1 MEKLAMIENL
11 HVPTRSAPALRP
23 AEASARSAAFAS
35 MSSSNGL
42 MGESAVM
49 KQLQQQLQQLAAT
62 AANVLIYGEIG
73 TGKRMICRVIHELS
87 GDDDAV
93 IATIDCS
100 EGIAAIQQAIARLSS
115 SARGH
120 RPATLIVDGIGD
132 LSPSAQAELV
142 QALEGPRRDGHDGK
156 GRDGRIHDGKGHDGN
171 GHGSVTPRV
180 LAVFEGDAE
189 AALAEGLL
197 NAEAIQRLAPL
208 KLAVPALR
216 ERDDDAVLLAE
227 YFLAL
232 LNSEEGTS
240 KTLSGDSLVFLRRY
254 PWPGNTRELRSTL
267 QRAFVHADQELQIAK
282 AISKPAALPGTEPSL
297 RIVVGT
303 SLADAEK
310 RMIVATL
317 KKCGGNKTRAAALLG
332 VSLKTLYNRL
342 NGYRAQGL
350 DLSEVDPEFSEVA
363 V

>member
-1 MEKLAMIENL
+1 MIENL

-49 KQLQQQLQQLAAT
+49 KQLQQQLQHLAAT
-62 AANVLIYGEIG
+62 GANVLIYGEVG

-142 QALEGPRRDGHDGK
+142 QALEAPRRDGHDG
-156 GRDGRIHDGKGHDGN
+156 RIQDGKGHGGN

-267 QRAFVHADQELQIAK
+267 QRAFVHADRELQVAK
-282 AISKPAALPGTEPSL
+282 AISKPAALPGT
-297 RIVVGT
+297 
-303 SLADAEK
+303 
-310 RMIVATL
+310 
-317 KKCGGNKTRAAALLG
+317 
-332 VSLKTLYNRL
+332 
-342 NGYRAQGL
+342 
-350 DLSEVDPEFSEVA
+350 
-363 V
+363 

>member
-35 MSSSNGL
+35 RSSSNGL

-49 KQLQQQLQQLAAT
+49 KQLQQQLQHLAAT
-62 AANVLIYGEIG
+62 SANVLIYGETG
-73 TGKRMICRVIHELS
+73 TGKRMICRVIHELA

-142 QALEGPRRDGHDGK
+142 QALEGPRRDGNGHD
-156 GRDGRIHDGKGHDGN
+156 GHDGN

-197 NAEAIQRLAPL
+197 NSEAIQRLAPL
-208 KLAVPALR
+208 KLAIPALR

-232 LNSEEGTS
+232 MNSEEGTS

-267 QRAFVHADQELQIAK
+267 QRAFVHADQELQVAK
-282 AISKPAALPGTEPSL
+282 ALAKPAALPGTEPSL

-350 DLSEVDPEFSEVA
+350 ELSEVDPEFSEV
-363 V
+363 VV

>member
-1 MEKLAMIENL
+1 LASL
-11 HVPTRSAPALRP
+11 SR
-23 AEASARSAAFAS
+23 
-35 MSSSNGL
+35 SNGVL
-42 MGESAVM
+42 GESAVM
-49 KQLQQQLQQLAAT
+49 QQLQSQLEDLAAT
-62 AANVLIYGEIG
+62 SANVLIYGETG
-73 TGKRMICRVIHELS
+73 TGKRMICRVIHELG
-87 GDDDAV
+87 GDADAV

-100 EGIAAIQQAIARLSS
+100 EGIAAIQQAIDKLTRSS
-115 SARGH
+115 RGL

-132 LSPSAQAELV
+132 LSPSAQTELV
-142 QALEGPRRDGHDGK
+142 QALEGKDSHADDSDGHDG
-156 GRDGRIHDGKGHDGN
+156 HDGSSN
-171 GHGSVTPRV
+171 GHHLVRPRV
-180 LAVFEGDAE
+180 LAIFEGDAQR
-189 AALAEGLL
+189 ALSEGLL
-197 NAEAIQRLAPL
+197 NAEAVQRLAPL
-208 KLAVPALR
+208 QLSVPALR
-216 ERDDDAVLLAE
+216 DRDDDAVLLAE

-254 PWPGNTRELRSTL
+254 PWPGNTRELRSTV
-267 QRAFVHADQELQIAK
+267 QRAFVLADQELQLARSIA
-282 AISKPAALPGTEPSL
+282 KPAALAGEEPSL

-350 DLSEVDPEFSEVA
+350 ELSEVDPEFSEVA

>member
-11 HVPTRSAPALRP
+11 HMPTRSAPASRP
-23 AEASARSAAFAS
+23 AGAITRTATFAS
-35 MSSSNGL
+35 LSSSNGVL
-42 MGESAVM
+42 GESAVM
-49 KQLQQQLQQLAAT
+49 KQLQVQLQQLAST
-62 AANVLIYGEIG
+62 AANVLIYGETG
-73 TGKRMICRVIHELS
+73 TGKRMICRVIHELA
-87 GDDDAV
+87 GDSDAT

-100 EGIAAIQQAIARLSS
+100 EGIAAIQQAIAKLSRTHS
-115 SARGH
+115 SH
-120 RPATLIVDGIGD
+120 RPATLIIDGIGD
-132 LSPSAQAELV
+132 LSPSAQTELV
-142 QALEGPRRDGHDGK
+142 QALEAPQSN
-156 GRDGRIHDGKGHDGN
+156 GHDGN
-171 GHGSVTPRV
+171 GSHDGNGNGNGHHLVRPRV
-180 LAVFEGDAE
+180 LAVFEGDAQR
-189 AALAEGLL
+189 ALSEGLL
-197 NAEAIQRLAPL
+197 NTEAVQRLAPL
-208 KLAVPALR
+208 QLAVPALR

-240 KTLSGDSLVFLRRY
+240 KSLSGESLLFLRRY
-254 PWPGNTRELRSTL
+254 SWPGNTRELRSAV
-267 QRAFVHADQELQIAK
+267 QRAFILADRELQISK
-282 AISKPAALPGTEPSL
+282 AIDKPAALAGEEPSL

-342 NGYRAQGL
+342 NEYRAQGL
-350 DLSEVDPEFSEVA
+350 ELSEVDPEFSEVA